1 MSLADQLTDAR
12 KQYHLLL
19 TGQAAVVYVD
29 GPTGERV
36 EFRPASAANLAAYI
50 RDLER
55 QLAGRQRPAE
65 LKTRTSKGLV

>member
-1 MSLADQLTDAR
+1 MSLADQIADAR

-29 GPTGERV
+29 QNGERI
-36 EFRPASAANLAAYI
+36 EFRPASAGKLAEYI

-55 QLAGRQRPAE
+55 QLAGRVRPAE
-65 LKTRTSKGLV
+65 LKTRTTKGIDQ